1 VTPTTAQVLLAAM
14 FLGGAILF
22 VMLDQSQLAVAL
34 IGALAG
40 QGAGAGVRSATNGN
54 GGNRK

>member
-1 VTPTTAQVLLAAM
+1 MTSTSAQVWLAAL
-14 FLGGAILF
+14 FLGGAVLF
-22 VMLDQSQLAVAL
+22 VLLEETQLAVAL

-54 GGNRK
+54 GGSNK